1 MKPISYVRL
10 GLKIEPNFGFQDAEL
25 KVCTNKVNFSRK
37 IKNEQIKVK
46 SKSNLK
52 KQTGVITIQYLFGVY
67 ILLKPLSFHQ
77 RVKILNLKKVI

>member
-1 MKPISYVRL
+1 M
-10 GLKIEPNFGFQDAEL
+10 GFQDAEL

-52 KQTGVITIQYLFGVY
+52 KQTGVITIQYLFGFY
-67 ILLKPLSFHQ
+67 ILLKPPSFHQ
-77 RVKILNLKKVI
+77 SQDTKPKESNLKSIQRAFRAS